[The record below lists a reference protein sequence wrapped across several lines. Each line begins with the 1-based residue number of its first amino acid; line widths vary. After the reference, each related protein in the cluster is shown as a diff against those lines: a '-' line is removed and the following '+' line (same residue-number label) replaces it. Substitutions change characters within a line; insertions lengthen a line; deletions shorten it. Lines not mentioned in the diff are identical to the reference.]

1 MARSPYVPD
10 PAELQGIA
18 RPWVAKPSAI
28 PEVLRQP
35 PPGKT
40 FQSEEQKLIERLTAP
55 TPSKAP
61 GTVRRCSSNRFE
73 SVNDMVDPSS
83 SLVFD
88 CGLAPPSQT
97 PSLVEMTPVAAPA
110 TPPCVRQVLPEPDKE
125 RFSCIIRYTTVACT
139 YIYIYAYT
147 YILYIYINMQY
158 IYICIYINII
168 YIHIYIYKHAIYI
181 IYI

>member
-1 MARSPYVPD
+1 MARSPYLPD

-18 RPWVAKPSAI
+18 RPLVAKPSTI

-40 FQSEEQKLIERLTAP
+40 FQSDEQKLIERLTAP

-61 GTVRRCSSNRFE
+61 GTVRRCLSHRFE

-88 CGLAPPSQT
+88 GGLAPPSQT

-110 TPPCVRQVLPEPDKE
+110 TPPCVRQVLPEPHKE

-139 YIYIYAYT
+139 YIVYIYV
-147 YILYIYINMQY
+147 YIYIY
-158 IYICIYINII
+158 YI
-168 YIHIYIYKHAIYI
+168 YIHIKHAIYI
-181 IYI
+181 YIHIIHI